1 MVWTKQASDD
11 AWRHVPF
18 DYTSIVNNDCL
29 LPNES
34 TSLEPDYLPSDPTNG
49 TVVRIDTYEGHRKRL
64 GNLQNMLTEY
74 TARTYRHRMAEG
86 LEIRITVEPKG
97 THIDTRIRDP
107 LFRLDGSEE
116 VERFGKAHVFDP
128 VVLVFDGED
137 KTSTRWANTVS
148 FRRKRRPG

>member
-1 MVWTKQASDD
+1 MA
-11 AWRHVPF
+11 HVPF

-34 TSLEPDYLPSDPTNG
+34 TSLEPDYLPSNPTNG

-86 LEIRITVEPKG
+86 
-97 THIDTRIRDP
+97 
-107 LFRLDGSEE
+107 
-116 VERFGKAHVFDP
+116 
-128 VVLVFDGED
+128 
-137 KTSTRWANTVS
+137 
-148 FRRKRRPG
+148 